1 MLIIAHRG
9 TRASHPEN
17 TLSAIR
23 VAMDIGC
30 KAIEI
35 DIHEHDNE
43 FWVIHDKW
51 LNRTTNGIGP
61 LSWYSKEK
69 LQTFDA
75 GNGEVIPTLK
85 QVFELIA
92 GRCALN
98 IEIKGIKNFSLLL
111 AHMEYAVAKCGFINE
126 QLLWSS
132 FNHGW
137 LNQLHQ
143 YSPSLLIG
151 ALTGSQ
157 GLDKA
162 VFAQQLRAASIN
174 IDMDVIDKAYV
185 TDAKNRG
192 LKVYVFTANE
202 PEQWQWLESL
212 GVDGV
217 FCDCPA
223 KAIAI
228 YAQPEKFGWG

>member
-9 TRASHPEN
+9 ARASHPEN
-17 TLSAIR
+17 TLSAIQ
-23 VAMDIGC
+23 AAIDIGC

-43 FWVIHDKW
+43 LWVIHDKW

-69 LQTFDA
+69 LHTFDA

-85 QVFELIA
+85 QVFELIS
-92 GRCALN
+92 GQCALN
-98 IEIKGIKNFSLLL
+98 IEIKAIKHFSLLL
-111 AHMEYAVAKCGFINE
+111 AHIEYAVTKCNFVNE
-126 QLLWSS
+126 QLLLSS
-132 FNHGW
+132 FNHRW
-137 LNQLHQ
+137 LDQLHHHT
-143 YSPSLLIG
+143 PSLLIS
-151 ALTGSQ
+151 ALTSSQ

-162 VFAQQLRAASIN
+162 AFAQQLQAVSIN
-174 IDMDVIDKAYV
+174 IDIDVVDKAYV
-185 TDAKNRG
+185 ADAKNRA

-202 PEQWQWLESL
+202 PEQWQWLKSL

-223 KAIAI
+223 KAIAV
-228 YAQPEKFGWG
+228 YTQPDQFTWV